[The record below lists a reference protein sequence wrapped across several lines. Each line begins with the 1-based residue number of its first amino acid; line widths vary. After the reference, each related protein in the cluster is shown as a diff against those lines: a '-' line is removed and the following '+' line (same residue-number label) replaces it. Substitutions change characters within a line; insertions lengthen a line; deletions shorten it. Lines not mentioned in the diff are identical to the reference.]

1 MAEKIFQKSVALIEV
16 RAPWGA
22 ILKQTHLVRPDG
34 EVIIRDWT
42 NVSET
47 VEEGEG
53 ESFLEAAIRGIK
65 EELGLRIHPRRLQ
78 PHGVWEEVKPSPTTG
93 KMTEYT
99 FEGFRLNLAG
109 EEPHK
114 IKKVSI
120 EDDGTEVHFKW
131 DNSLIFE
138 YVECLH
144 CGATAPL
151 NEANECSVCGG
162 T

>member
-1 MAEKIFQKSVALIEV
+1 MLQKKVALIDV

-34 EVIIRDWT
+34 EVIARNWNNI
-42 NVSET
+42 SET
-47 VEEGEG
+47 VENG
-53 ESFLEAAIRGIK
+53 ESSLEAAIRGLK
-65 EELGLRIHPRRLQ
+65 EELGLRIHPRRLE

-93 KMTEYT
+93 KMTKYV

-109 EEPHK
+109 EEPHR
-114 IKKVSI
+114 IPEFAV
-120 EDDGTEVHFKW
+120 EDDGTEVHFTW
-131 DNSLIFE
+131 DNSLVFE
-138 YVECLH
+138 FVECLH
-144 CGATAPL
+144 CGAVAPL